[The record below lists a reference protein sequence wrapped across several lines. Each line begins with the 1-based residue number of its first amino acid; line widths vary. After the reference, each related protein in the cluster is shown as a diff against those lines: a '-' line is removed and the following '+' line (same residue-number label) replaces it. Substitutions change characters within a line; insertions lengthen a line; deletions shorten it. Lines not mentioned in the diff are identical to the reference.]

1 MLCAGTQVREEDFGL
16 LFYTMQGPRLY
27 FLSCRQLLGP
37 SFFESELTLDQWARL
52 RGDEPVSVK
61 RMEGIRK
68 VLEQLRIERIILI
81 TSARTN
87 RYFLNN
93 SYP

>member
-1 MLCAGTQVREEDFGL
+1 MKAMAYRLAAGTQVREEDFGL

-52 RGDEPVSVK
+52 RGNEPVSVK

-68 VLEQLRIERIILI
+68 VLEQLRDNGVIFER
-81 TSARTN
+81 
-87 RYFLNN
+87 
-93 SYP
+93 